1 MFSLL
6 PTLALALGV
15 PAPIV
20 APAPVGPA
28 PTLIFVRT
36 GNNGGIEYQ
45 STETQHVPVEVETTV
60 NVNGKQEIRKS
71 IVYKPVTVIQMKS
84 LEKSS
89 FDVLDVDGKKV
100 EEAVWNKTLKG
111 GVIVLFSG
119 SAALPDSAY
128 LKALKADTLV
138 VVVTKSAPI
147 NTTPAPVIN
156 PIRPIIKP
164 ELK

>member
-1 MFSLL
+1 MTSLL
-6 PTLALALGV
+6 PMIAFALGV
-15 PAPIV
+15 PAPTV
-20 APAPVGPA
+20 VPAPTGPA
-28 PTLIFVRT
+28 PALIFVRT

-60 NVNGKQEIRKS
+60 NVNGKQEVRKS

-100 EEAVWNKTLKG
+100 EEAVWKKTLKG

-119 SAALPDSAY
+119 GAELPNSAY
-128 LKALKADTLV
+128 LKALKTDTLV
-138 VVVTKSAPI
+138 VVVTKAAPAI
-147 NTTPAPVIN
+147 VNPAPVIT
-156 PIRPIIKP
+156 PVAPIIKP
-164 ELK
+164 APK